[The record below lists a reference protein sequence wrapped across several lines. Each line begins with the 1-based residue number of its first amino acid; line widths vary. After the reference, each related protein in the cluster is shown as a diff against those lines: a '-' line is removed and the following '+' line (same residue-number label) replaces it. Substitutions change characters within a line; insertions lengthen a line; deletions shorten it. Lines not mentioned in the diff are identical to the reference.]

1 MQNPSPNSTTPHSN
15 TSSTT
20 SSTTRSTASTTRT
33 DAALRR
39 IIDIM
44 VQLRDPE
51 TGCPWDVKQTF
62 ETIAP
67 YTIEEAYETADA
79 IQRGNLEDIRDE
91 LGDLLLQVVFQ
102 ARIAEEAGHFDLADI
117 ATSISEKMIARHPHI
132 FTDDSDRPNATRPN
146 VTRPSVTRPS
156 ADGQKQIWEEIK
168 AEERA
173 AKGKTGVLDDV
184 AIGLS
189 PMLRALKLQK
199 RAARV
204 GFDWPEFAQLRDK
217 LHEETAELE
226 AELSA
231 NTADRQKISDEVGD
245 ILFVAVN
252 IARKAGVDPETA
264 LLGCNQKFEQRF
276 RYIEQNIEKYNKS
289 IEDSSL
295 EEMESLWQEAK
306 SATKSSPSPD
316 KADNSDKADGAD
328 KSGGK
333 AD

>member
-1 MQNPSPNSTTPHSN
+1 M
-15 TSSTT
+15 
-20 SSTTRSTASTTRT
+20 
-33 DAALRR
+33 
-39 IIDIM
+39 
-44 VQLRDPE
+44 
-51 TGCPWDVKQTF
+51 
-62 ETIAP
+62 
-67 YTIEEAYETADA
+67 
-79 IQRGNLEDIRDE
+79 
-91 LGDLLLQVVFQ
+91 
-102 ARIAEEAGHFDLADI
+102 
-117 ATSISEKMIARHPHI
+117 
-132 FTDDSDRPNATRPN
+132 
-146 VTRPSVTRPS
+146 
-156 ADGQKQIWEEIK
+156 
-168 AEERA
+168 
-173 AKGKTGVLDDV
+173 LDDV

-199 RAARV
+199 RAACV

-231 NTADRQKISDEVGD
+231 GTADRQKISDEVGD

-289 IEDSSL
+289 IEVSSL

-306 SATKSSPSPD
+306 SATKSGRSPD
-316 KADNSDKADGAD
+316 KADRADNSNKAD